1 MIPDVVRRLRG
12 RAIHVVGLSGT
23 EGSAVVEFLLRCG
36 LTNITAHDLQT
47 RETFPEAFRRTHEWL
62 APAER
67 EAALAR
73 LLAAP
78 IALRFR
84 DRYLEGMDRADLIY
98 TTQAWFRYPE
108 NAPVRQAREAGV
120 PLSSMT
126 ALFFETVPCPILGV
140 TGTNGK
146 FTVVHLAAAMLEES
160 GRRVFVSGND
170 RTHVPILYRLH
181 EVTPDSILVLEI
193 SNRQLVGLPYSPQIA
208 VITNLAPHHLDDH
221 GSFEAYVETK
231 RGILAHQRAHDRAI
245 LNGDDPT
252 TCALARGAP
261 ARTLLWSRLRTLDEG
276 GCVVDGQI
284 VLRLDGRDEQ
294 VGPADLPVP
303 GAHALENALASALA
317 ARVAGASPAAIG
329 TVLRRFR
336 GLPYR
341 LRLVAEIEGV
351 RYYEDSLAT
360 NPAAAAAAVLAFD
373 RPLVLLAGGQR
384 PGATARDFRPVA
396 DALRRRP
403 PRAVV
408 VFGAMGPRIEEAISE
423 TGGDVRVVRCE
434 TLDEAVAAAH
444 ALARPGDVVSLSPA
458 CESFDQFRDYR
469 HRAERFCELV
479 AVLQRGAAPGAGEP
493 RAASRMTLA
502 SETPR
507 GHRVDEPWT

>member
-1 MIPDVVRRLRG
+1 VIADVVRRLRG
-12 RAIHVVGLSGT
+12 RAVHVVGLAGT
-23 EGSAVVEFLLRCG
+23 EGSAVVEFLLRHG
-36 LTNITAHDLQT
+36 LTRITAHDLAT
-47 RETFPEAFRRTHEWL
+47 RETFPDAFRRSHEWL

-67 EAALAR
+67 EAALGR

-78 IALRFR
+78 IAVRFR
-84 DRYLEGMDRADLIY
+84 DRYLEDIARADVIY

-108 NAPVRQAREAGV
+108 NAPVARARDAGV

-126 ALFFETVPCPILGV
+126 ALFFETVPCPIVGI

-146 FTVVHLAAAMLEES
+146 FTVAHLAASMLEES

-170 RTHVPILYRLH
+170 RTHVPILYRLD
-181 EVTPDSILVLEI
+181 EVTPDSVLVLEI
-193 SNRQLVGLPYSPQIA
+193 SNRQLVGLRYSPQVA

-231 RGILAHQRAHDRAI
+231 RGILAYQRTHDRAI

-252 TCALARGAP
+252 TRALARGAP
-261 ARTLLWSRLRTLDEG
+261 AETLFWSRLRPLDEG
-276 GCVVDGQI
+276 ACLVDGRI
-284 VLRLDGRDEQ
+284 TLRLDGREEA
-294 VGPADLPVP
+294 VGPAALAVP
-303 GAHALENALASALA
+303 GAHMLENALAAALA
-317 ARVAGASPAAIG
+317 ARVAGAAPAAIEA
-329 TVLRRFR
+329 VLRRFR

-341 LRLVAEIEGV
+341 LRLAAEVGGV

-373 RPLVLLAGGQR
+373 RPLVLIAGGQR
-384 PGATARDFRPVA
+384 RGATAGDFRPVA
-396 DALRRRP
+396 EALGRRA

-408 VFGAMGPRIEEAISE
+408 VFGAMGPRIEEAILE
-423 TGGDVRVVRCE
+423 AGLGVPVLRCG

-444 ALARPGDVVSLSPA
+444 AVAQPGDVVSLSPA

-479 AVLQRGAAPGAGEP
+479 AALAPREAAGTADGGPAPNGPRARGA
-493 RAASRMTLA
+493 SR
-502 SETPR
+502 
-507 GHRVDEPWT
+507 